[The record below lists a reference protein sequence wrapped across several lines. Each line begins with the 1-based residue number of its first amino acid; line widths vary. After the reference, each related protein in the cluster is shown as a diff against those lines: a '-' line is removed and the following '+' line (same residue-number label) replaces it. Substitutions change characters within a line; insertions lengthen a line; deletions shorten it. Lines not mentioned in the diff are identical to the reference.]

1 MNSYVIV
8 TGLDGELLPYVVVTD
23 PYTLRDLADF
33 CDIHQQMYDVPTH
46 FYVCDA
52 SDHPNVEHWDRDTLN
67 AVTNECQNTLRE
79 EMYIS

>member
-23 PYTLRDLADF
+23 PYFLSDLVDF
-33 CDIHQQMYDVPTH
+33 CHIHQQMYDMPTH

-52 SDHPNVEHWDRDTLN
+52 ADHPNVEHWDRDMLN
-67 AVTNECQNTLRE
+67 AVTNECHETLSQ